1 MHTPTLTVAQA
12 TRGFTLIELLVV
24 IAIIAIL
31 AALLLPALGSAK
43 QTGWQAACI
52 NNQRQLNLAY
62 TQFAGDHENR
72 FPYASAWAG
81 EPTGMWAWVADSM
94 SGNGVWGQSDRPL
107 FFSPLK
113 PYAGMGIYHCPGD
126 KSTVRIPGPISNTL
140 TAKTVL
146 RPRSYSVNLFVGGWS
161 GWPWL
166 SDNQYKVHHEYD
178 DVNNPS
184 LLFTFIEMP
193 PQSINAGNFRLA
205 PTLKGGE
212 SFFSQ
217 DWPGVYHNN
226 GSVISFVDAHVE
238 FKRWLE
244 QDTINIS
251 SDAMDPTT
259 NHDKI
264 VSPNNRDL
272 TWLRQRAVVPDPN
285 THRWYGVMGGIGR
298 YDRAGNQRNVDGK
311 MYASWGWYWNDSWGS
326 HPTWTPY

>member
-1 MHTPTLTVAQA
+1 MTLPAVRA

-31 AALLLPALGSAK
+31 AALLLPTLGSAK

-62 TQFAGDHENR
+62 TEFAGDHEDR

-126 KSTVRIPGPISNTL
+126 KSTVRIPGPISKTL
-140 TAKTVL
+140 KPEIVN

-166 SDNQYKVHHEYD
+166 SDTQFKVHHTYD
-178 DVNNPS
+178 DVYTPS
-184 LLFTFIEMP
+184 QLFTFIEMP
-193 PQSINAGNFRLA
+193 PQSINAGNFRVA
-205 PTLKGGE
+205 PTLKNGE

-226 GSVISFVDAHVE
+226 GSVVSFVDAHVE
-238 FKRWLE
+238 FRRWLE
-244 QDTINIS
+244 EDTINIS
-251 SDAMDPTT
+251 SEAMNPTT
-259 NHDKI
+259 NQDKI
-264 VSPNNRDL
+264 ISPNNRDL
-272 TWLRQRAVVPDPN
+272 AWLRQRAIVPDPN
-285 THRWYGVMGGIGR
+285 NYRWYGVMGGIGR
-298 YDRAGNQRNVDGK
+298 YNRDWNLREQDGG
-311 MYASWGWYWNDSWGS
+311 MYDSWGWYWNDTWGN
-326 HPTWTPY
+326 HPEWKPYQ

>member
-1 MHTPTLTVAQA
+1 MYLKTLSAASCSKA

-62 TQFAGDHENR
+62 AEFAGDHENR

-94 SGNGVWGQSDRPL
+94 SGNGPWGQTDRPL

-126 KSTVRIPGPISNTL
+126 KSTV
-140 TAKTVL
+140 TVNSKIIN
-146 RPRSYSVNLFVGGWS
+146 RPRSYSINLFVGGWS

-166 SDNQYKVHHEYD
+166 SDTQYKVHHEYD

-184 LLFTFIEMP
+184 QLFTFIEMP
-193 PQSINAGNFRLA
+193 PQSINAGNFRVA
-205 PTLKGGE
+205 PTLKNGE

-238 FKRWLE
+238 FRRWLE
-244 QDTINIS
+244 EDTINIS
-251 SDAMDPTT
+251 SDAMNPTT
-259 NHDKI
+259 NTDKI
-264 VSPNNRDL
+264 VSPDNRDL
-272 TWLRQRAVVPDPN
+272 AWLRQRAIVPDPN

-298 YDRAGNQRNVDGK
+298 YNREWNGREVDGTF
-311 MYASWGWYWNDSWGS
+311 YDSWGWYWNDSWGS
-326 HPTWTPY
+326 HPTWNPYNN